1 MAKPPKKSEPE
12 EVDLEGAEG
21 AEGAEKPAGGKKLPL
36 RLILIAAAALLVL
49 VGGGVGAY
57 FMFFKKPPAAE
68 GKAEGK
74 GEKKGEKGEKGK
86 KKEGEKKEGEKKEG
100 AAGTGVVVTEGPDGV
115 FFCTLPNMVANMQA
129 ADGRPT
135 YLKLKITL
143 EAPNQ
148 EAADMIQP
156 ALPRIQDMFQ
166 GFLRE
171 LRPEDLQG
179 SQGTFQLRR
188 EVLRRINLVIAPA
201 RVNSVLI
208 EEMLIS

>member
-21 AEGAEKPAGGKKLPL
+21 AEKPEGGKKLPL
-36 RLILIAAAALLVL
+36 KLIIIAAAALLVL
-49 VGGGVGAY
+49 AGGGAGDY
-57 FMFFKKPPAAE
+57 FMFFRKPPAAE
-68 GKAEGK
+68 GKADGK
-74 GEKKGEKGEKGK
+74 AEKKGEKAEKGK
-86 KKEGEKKEGEKKEG
+86 KKEGEGEKKDG
-100 AAGTGVVVTEGPDGV
+100 AAGSSSVVVTEGPDGV
-115 FFCTLPNMVANMQA
+115 FFCTLPNMVATMQA

>member
-21 AEGAEKPAGGKKLPL
+21 AEKPEGGKKLPL
-36 RLILIAAAALLVL
+36 RLIIIAAAALLVL
-49 VGGGVGAY
+49 VGGGAGAY
-57 FMFFKKPPAAE
+57 FMFFRKPPAAE
-68 GKAEGK
+68 GKADGK
-74 GEKKGEKGEKGK
+74 AEKKGEKAEKGK
-86 KKEGEKKEGEKKEG
+86 KKEGEGEKKEG
-100 AAGTGVVVTEGPDGV
+100 AAGSAAVVVTEGPDGV

>member
-21 AEGAEKPAGGKKLPL
+21 AEKPEGGKKLPL
-36 RLILIAAAALLVL
+36 RLIIIAAAALLVL
-49 VGGGVGAY
+49 VGGGAGAY
-57 FMFFKKPPAAE
+57 FMFFRKPPAAE
-68 GKAEGK
+68 GKADGK
-74 GEKKGEKGEKGK
+74 AEKKGEKAEKGK
-86 KKEGEKKEGEKKEG
+86 KKEGEGEKKEG
-100 AAGTGVVVTEGPDGV
+100 AAGSAAVVVTEGPDGV

-208 EEMLIS
+208 EEMIIT

>member
-1 MAKPPKKSEPE
+1 VAKPPKKSEPE

-21 AEGAEKPAGGKKLPL
+21 AEKPEGGKKLPL
-36 RLILIAAAALLVL
+36 KLIIIAAAALLVL
-49 VGGGVGAY
+49 VGGGAGAY
-57 FMFFKKPPAAE
+57 FMFFRKPPAAE
-68 GKAEGK
+68 GKADDK
-74 GEKKGEKGEKGK
+74 AEKKDEKGEKDKK
-86 KKEGEKKEGEKKEG
+86 KKEGEGEKKDG
-100 AAGTGVVVTEGPDGV
+100 AAGAAAVVVTEGPDGV

>member
-21 AEGAEKPAGGKKLPL
+21 AEKPEGGKKLPL
-36 RLILIAAAALLVL
+36 KLIIIAAAALLVL
-49 VGGGVGAY
+49 VGGGAGAY

-68 GKAEGK
+68 GKADGK
-74 GEKKGEKGEKGK
+74 AEKKDEKGEKGK
-86 KKEGEKKEGEKKEG
+86 KKEGEGEKKDG
-100 AAGTGVVVTEGPDGV
+100 AAGADAVVVTEGPDGV

>member
-1 MAKPPKKSEPE
+1 VAKPPKKSEPE

-21 AEGAEKPAGGKKLPL
+21 AEKPEGGKKLPL
-36 RLILIAAAALLVL
+36 RLIIIAAAALLVL
-49 VGGGVGAY
+49 VGGGAGAY
-57 FMFFKKPPAAE
+57 FMFFRKPPAAE
-68 GKAEGK
+68 GKADGK
-74 GEKKGEKGEKGK
+74 AEKKGEKAEKGK
-86 KKEGEKKEGEKKEG
+86 KKEGEGEKKEG
-100 AAGTGVVVTEGPDGV
+100 AAGSAAVVVTEGPDGV

>member
-1 MAKPPKKSEPE
+1 MAKPPKKSQPE

-21 AEGAEKPAGGKKLPL
+21 AEKPEGGKKLPL
-36 RLILIAAAALLVL
+36 KLIIIAAAALLVL
-49 VGGGVGAY
+49 VGGGAGAY

-68 GKAEGK
+68 GKADGK
-74 GEKKGEKGEKGK
+74 AEKKDEKGEKAK
-86 KKEGEKKEGEKKEG
+86 KKEGEGEKKDG
-100 AAGTGVVVTEGPDGV
+100 AAGAAAVVVTEGPDGV

-148 EAADMIQP
+148 EAADMIAP

>member
-21 AEGAEKPAGGKKLPL
+21 AEKPEGGKKLPL
-36 RLILIAAAALLVL
+36 RLIIIAAAALLVL
-49 VGGGVGAY
+49 VGGGAGAY
-57 FMFFKKPPAAE
+57 FMFVRKPPAAE
-68 GKAEGK
+68 GKADGK
-74 GEKKGEKGEKGK
+74 AEKKGEKAEKGK
-86 KKEGEKKEGEKKEG
+86 KKEGEGEKKEG
-100 AAGTGVVVTEGPDGV
+100 AAGSAAVVVTEGPDGV

>member
-1 MAKPPKKSEPE
+1 
-12 EVDLEGAEG
+12 
-21 AEGAEKPAGGKKLPL
+21 
-36 RLILIAAAALLVL
+36 LLVL
-49 VGGGVGAY
+49 AGGGAGAY
-57 FMFFKKPPAAE
+57 FMFFRKPPAAE

-74 GEKKGEKGEKGK
+74 ADGKAEKKGEKAEKGK
-86 KKEGEKKEGEKKEG
+86 KKEGEGEKKDG
-100 AAGTGVVVTEGPDGV
+100 AAGSAAVVVTEGPDGV

-188 EVLRRINLVIAPA
+188 EVLRRVNLVIAPA

>member
-21 AEGAEKPAGGKKLPL
+21 AEKPEGGKKLPL
-36 RLILIAAAALLVL
+36 KLIIIAAAALLVL
-49 VGGGVGAY
+49 VGGGAGAY
-57 FMFFKKPPAAE
+57 FMFFRKPPAAE
-68 GKAEGK
+68 GKADDK
-74 GEKKGEKGEKGK
+74 AEKKDEKGEKDKK
-86 KKEGEKKEGEKKEG
+86 KKEGEGEKKDG
-100 AAGTGVVVTEGPDGV
+100 AAGAAAVVVTEGPDGV

>member
-21 AEGAEKPAGGKKLPL
+21 AEKPEGGKKPPL
-36 RLILIAAAALLVL
+36 KLIIIAAAALLVL
-49 VGGGVGAY
+49 VGGGAGAY
-57 FMFFKKPPAAE
+57 FMFFRKPPAAE
-68 GKAEGK
+68 GKADDK
-74 GEKKGEKGEKGK
+74 AEKKDEKGEKDKK
-86 KKEGEKKEGEKKEG
+86 KKEGEGEKKDG
-100 AAGTGVVVTEGPDGV
+100 AAGAAAVVVTEGPDGV

>member
-1 MAKPPKKSEPE
+1 VAKPPKKSEPE

-21 AEGAEKPAGGKKLPL
+21 AEKPEGGKKLPL
-36 RLILIAAAALLVL
+36 RLIIIAAAALLVL
-49 VGGGVGAY
+49 VGGGAGAY
-57 FMFFKKPPAAE
+57 FMFFRKPPAAE
-68 GKAEGK
+68 GKADGK
-74 GEKKGEKGEKGK
+74 AEKKGEKAEKGK
-86 KKEGEKKEGEKKEG
+86 KKEGEGEKKEG
-100 AAGTGVVVTEGPDGV
+100 AAGSAAVVVTEGPDGV
-115 FFCTLPNMVANMQA
+115 FFCALPNMVANMQA

-208 EEMLIS
+208 EEMIIT

>member
-21 AEGAEKPAGGKKLPL
+21 AEKPEGGKKLPL
-36 RLILIAAAALLVL
+36 KLIIIAAAALLVL
-49 VGGGVGAY
+49 VGGGAGAY

-68 GKAEGK
+68 GKADGK
-74 GEKKGEKGEKGK
+74 AEKKDEKGEKGK
-86 KKEGEKKEGEKKEG
+86 KKEGEGEKKDG
-100 AAGTGVVVTEGPDGV
+100 AAGAAAVVVTEGPDGV

-148 EAADMIQP
+148 EAADMIAP

>member
-21 AEGAEKPAGGKKLPL
+21 AEKPEGGKQLPI
-36 RLILIAAAALLVL
+36 RLIIIAAAALLVL
-49 VGGGVGAY
+49 VGGGAGAY

-68 GKAEGK
+68 GKADDK
-74 GEKKGEKGEKGK
+74 AEKKDEKGEKDKK
-86 KKEGEKKEGEKKEG
+86 KKEGEGEKKDG
-100 AAGTGVVVTEGPDGV
+100 AAGAAAVVVTEGPDGV

-148 EAADMIQP
+148 EAADMIAP

>member
-21 AEGAEKPAGGKKLPL
+21 AEKPEGGKKLPL
-36 RLILIAAAALLVL
+36 RLIIIAAAALLVL
-49 VGGGVGAY
+49 VGGGAGAY
-57 FMFFKKPPAAE
+57 FMFFRKPPPVE
-68 GKAEGK
+68 GKA
-74 GEKKGEKGEKGK
+74 EKKGEKGEKAEKGK
-86 KKEGEKKEGEKKEG
+86 KKEGEGEKKEG
-100 AAGTGVVVTEGPDGV
+100 AAGAAAVVVTEGPDGV

-143 EAPNQ
+143 EAPDQ